1 MATEV
6 TLKEFNMNQ
15 VGSDKIIVIIGK
27 RNTGKTVLVKDY
39 LYHNRDIPFCTCI
52 SPTESLNS
60 SFSDIIPH
68 KFIFTEYNPKVVK
81 AFYDRQYKLTKK
93 IIKAQN
99 GHGDPEYLKVD
110 NRGLLLM
117 DDCLA
122 DSKQWKNDD
131 TIRKIFM
138 NGRHA
143 GITYILTMQHL
154 LGITPELR
162 ENIDYIF
169 ILKQP
174 KRLEQEKIWKHY
186 AGMFPDFNMFSQI
199 FNKVTEDRG
208 IMVIDNTTTSA
219 ELEDQVYW
227 YKAKIRT
234 GYRVCCPEFW
244 IDNEKYADSDSDDD
258 GQNVLHKVAQTTR
271 NKQQYDVKIIPSA
284 RSD

>member
-1 MATEV
+1 MATEI
-6 TLKEFNMNQ
+6 TLKEFDMSK
-15 VGSDKIIVIIGK
+15 VGSNKVIVVIGK

-39 LYHNRDIPFCTCI
+39 LYHNQDIPFCACI
-52 SPTESLNS
+52 SATESLNS
-60 SFSDIIPH
+60 NFSNNIPH
-68 KFIFTEYNPKVVK
+68 KFIFTDYNPKIVK
-81 AFYDRQYKLTKK
+81 AFYERQYKLTKK
-93 IIKAQN
+93 KIKASE
-99 GHGDPEYLKVD
+99 GRGDPAYLNVD

-154 LGITPELR
+154 LGIQPELR

-186 AGMFPDFNMFSQI
+186 AGMFPDFNMFQQI

-208 IMVIDNTTTSA
+208 VMVIDNTSNSA
-219 ELEDQVYW
+219 ELEDQVFW
-227 YKAKIRT
+227 YKAKIRNNFKI
-234 GYRVCCPEFW
+234 CCPEYW
-244 IDNEKYADSDSDDD
+244 IDNDQYIDSDSDEDN
-258 GQNVLHKVAQTTR
+258 QNILKKYGNEQKRKHI
-271 NKQQYDVKIIPSA
+271 YDVKIIPSS
-284 RSD
+284 SDY